1 MGIYNGTVA
10 FQRYLLV
17 GGPRKLT
24 ISNLSDLIAP
34 HKAPSLKL
42 DQTVKAERL
51 GWVRPLTQD
60 SAETPLDST
69 HWDISDCVV
78 EGGVLL
84 RARAERRKVPST
96 LLQMIFRQKIAE
108 HYQASGKQL
117 NRNER
122 QALKNDLTQ
131 ELMRRSLPQ
140 VSFTDILWKL
150 EDKELYIFNRSK
162 TACERVLQLF
172 DETFAK
178 ELKLDVV
185 KFSATSAWV
194 EATDI
199 DARFNLLTK
208 VEPTVFARTLS

>member
-84 RARAERRKVPST
+84 RARAERRRVPST

>member
-60 SAETPLDST
+60 SDETPLDST

-84 RARAERRKVPST
+84 RARAERRRVPST